1 VTHEV
6 VTLGNPADYD
16 GPGDVIYD
24 RGVLYVA
31 DTDITLRGARILR
44 VDPATGEVTPI
55 AGRRDMLGA
64 QDGTGT
70 AALFSEP
77 RGLSMCGGMLYVAD
91 KRGGTIRRVE
101 PATGEVTTWVR
112 PENAAKDGP
121 VASARMV
128 APAGTACDLDGLYV
142 ADAGAHAVRHIDFAT
157 ETVSTVV
164 GTFGRAEDHDD
175 VLALATTNTP
185 LAVRIVGGKLLVM
198 NQSNL
203 RVIH

>member
-1 VTHEV
+1 
-6 VTLGNPADYD
+6 
-16 GPGDVIYD
+16 VIYD

-31 DTDITLRGARILR
+31 DTDVNLHGARILR
-44 VDPATGEVTPI
+44 VDPATGAVTPI

-77 RGLSMCGGMLYVAD
+77 RGLSMCSGTLYVAD
-91 KRGGTIRRVE
+91 KRGGTIRRVD
-101 PATGEVTTWVR
+101 PATGKVTTWVQR
-112 PENAAKDGP
+112 ANTAKDGP
-121 VASARMV
+121 VAAARMV
-128 APAGTACDLDGLYV
+128 APAGTACDRDGLYV

-157 ETVSTVV
+157 ETVSTVA

-175 VLALATTNTP
+175 VLALAGTNAP

-198 NQSNL
+198 NQSNVS
-203 RVIH
+203 VIH